1 MDKFD
6 ASAGLY
12 GFFHGLSGGW
22 FLIRYHFYT
31 TDPSLLDFTHLRPF
45 HRSAP
50 PPPAADIARVQI
62 SGAPPPPPPPALIR
76 PVLNQ
81 GFIDPKD
88 PSIIYVAQP
97 RFDDAHS
104 KDDAGI

>member
-1 MDKFD
+1 M
-6 ASAGLY
+6 SA
-12 GFFHGLSGGW
+12 
-22 FLIRYHFYT
+22 T
-31 TDPSLLDFTHLRPF
+31 TPHSISHIPLPFPLLA
-45 HRSAP
+45 AP
-50 PPPAADIARVQI
+50 ADIARVQI

-97 RFDDAHS
+97 RFDDAHN